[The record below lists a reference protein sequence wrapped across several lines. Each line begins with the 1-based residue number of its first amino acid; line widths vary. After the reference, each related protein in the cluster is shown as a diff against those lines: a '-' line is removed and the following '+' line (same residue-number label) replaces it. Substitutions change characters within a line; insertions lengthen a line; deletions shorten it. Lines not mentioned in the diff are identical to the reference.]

1 MGRGDCIADV
11 AGFVD
16 YRQATRG
23 KAYVIRV
30 PRFPASCVDRETE
43 AGWMGELEGK
53 VALVTGA
60 GSGIGKAAALTLGR
74 AGAIVVAMSRTAK
87 EVEKTAA
94 EIEAAGGKAMAL
106 AADTS
111 DDGQM
116 KALMAQVIGAH
127 KRLDIVVA
135 NAGINGVWAPIE
147 NLKPEE
153 WDKTIAVNLRGTYLT
168 IHHAVPHLVAA
179 GGGSIVVISSI
190 NGTRTF
196 TTPGASAYSVTKAGQ
211 LALVQQLALELGDRK
226 IRINAICPGA
236 IESEIAENTEQRG
249 TEKTEVP
256 VEFPEGDIPLTG
268 GEKGKAQDIADAVMF
283 LVSDASRHI
292 TGTPIWIDGGQSL
305 LR

>member
-1 MGRGDCIADV
+1 M
-11 AGFVD
+11 
-16 YRQATRG
+16 
-23 KAYVIRV
+23 
-30 PRFPASCVDRETE
+30 S
-43 AGWMGELEGK
+43 ELNGK

-60 GSGIGKAAALTLGR
+60 GSGIGKASALKLGA
-74 AGAIVVAMSRTAK
+74 AGATVVVMSRTAE
-87 EVEKTAA
+87 EVEQTAR
-94 EIEAAGGKAMAL
+94 EIVAAGGKAEAMTG
-106 AADTS
+106 DTS
-111 DDGQM
+111 DDAGM
-116 KALMAQVIGAH
+116 KELFGKVISNH

-147 NLKPEE
+147 DLKPDE

-168 IHHAVPHLVAA
+168 IHYAVPHLVAA

-211 LALVQQLALELGDRK
+211 LALVQQLALELGERK
-226 IRINAICPGA
+226 IRINAVCPGA
-236 IESEIAENTEQRG
+236 IESEINDNTEQRG
-249 TEKTEVP
+249 EEKTEVP

-268 GEKGKAQDIADAVMF
+268 GEPGKAEDVADTVLF
-283 LVSDASRHI
+283 LASGRSRHI